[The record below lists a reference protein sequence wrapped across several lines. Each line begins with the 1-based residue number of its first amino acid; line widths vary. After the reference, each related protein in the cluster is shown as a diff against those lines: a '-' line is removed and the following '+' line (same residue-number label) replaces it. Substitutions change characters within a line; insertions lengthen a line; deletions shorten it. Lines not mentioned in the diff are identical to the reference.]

1 MSAASRSV
9 AIAVGVLSFAA
20 AVGAADGAAQG
31 TSAIVH
37 IAPYRPAAPAPAPA
51 AAAAAAAATA
61 SETAAQAALEIAGA
75 PADLVPEAVV
85 LPATPLTTQATFA
98 LVAGQSIQTQ
108 LQSWAA
114 RAGWT
119 VVWDVQQ
126 DWIVPNSATF
136 PGGFESA
143 AQQVIEALA
152 ANGADVRADLYTGNK
167 SMVVHQA
174 GNE

>member
-1 MSAASRSV
+1 MSAASKSV

-37 IAPYRPAAPAPAPA
+37 IAPYRPAAPAPA
-51 AAAAAAAATA
+51 AAAAAATA

-75 PADLVPEAVV
+75 PADPGPEAVV

-108 LQSWAA
+108 LQSWAS

>member
-37 IAPYRPAAPAPAPA
+37 IAPYRPAAPAP
-51 AAAAAAAATA
+51 AAAAATA

>member
-37 IAPYRPAAPAPAPA
+37 IAPYRPAAPAPA

>member
-1 MSAASRSV
+1 MSAASKSV

-20 AVGAADGAAQG
+20 AVSAADGAAQG

-51 AAAAAAAATA
+51 PAAAK
-61 SETAAQAALEIAGA
+61 ETAAQAALEIAGA
-75 PADLVPEAVV
+75 PADLGPEAVV

-108 LQSWAA
+108 LQSWAS

>member
-1 MSAASRSV
+1 M
-9 AIAVGVLSFAA
+9 
-20 AVGAADGAAQG
+20 
-31 TSAIVH
+31 
-37 IAPYRPAAPAPAPA
+37 
-51 AAAAAAAATA
+51 
-61 SETAAQAALEIAGA
+61 
-75 PADLVPEAVV
+75 
-85 LPATPLTTQATFA
+85 
-98 LVAGQSIQTQ
+98 QTQ

>member
-1 MSAASRSV
+1 MSAASKSV

-20 AVGAADGAAQG
+20 AVGVADGAAQG

-37 IAPYRPAAPAPAPA
+37 IAPYRPAAPAPAA
-51 AAAAAAAATA
+51 AAAAAA
-61 SETAAQAALEIAGA
+61 ETAAQAALEIAGA

-108 LQSWAA
+108 LQSWAS